1 MSRNKNAAILA
12 AIVFCLF
19 SSSIAYPKPAKFGHA
34 YGLRAGLGQD
44 PDQFV
49 VGAFAVLGKL
59 GPQARVVPSVDI
71 GFGDNRT
78 VTTLNLDMRWY
89 LISLP
94 ESGVK
99 IYGSAGPTLAFKTA
113 SKGGNDTEFG
123 ITLTAGARIPM
134 RGAKRYNVEARF
146 GFGDIPDFR
155 IMFGVLFGN

>member
-1 MSRNKNAAILA
+1 MSQIKNIAILSA
-12 AIVFCLF
+12 VTFCML
-19 SSSIAYPKPAKFGHA
+19 SISLAHAKPGNSGHA
-34 YGLRAGLGQD
+34 FGLRAGLGQD

-59 GPQARVVPSVDI
+59 GPRARVVPSVDM

-78 VTTLNLDMRWY
+78 VTTLNLDLRWY

-99 IYGSAGPTLAFKTA
+99 IYGSAGPTLALISA
-113 SKGGNDTEFG
+113 NKGGSNSEVG
-123 ITLTAGARIPM
+123 LSLTAGARIPM

-155 IMFGVLFGN
+155 IMLGILFGN